1 MHTPSDPTAAL
12 AALIAGNQRHINR
25 RAEGRRASTPSL
37 PAGAVLPFAITIE
50 VEPVP
55 EALTEL
61 FDVSPEQ
68 VQAFVLSPDGAGMR
82 SGRFEV
88 VVPSDAELVR
98 VVEGSIEP
106 LGCALIVVLAR
117 LARLDGRGAA
127 LEASFARSEH
137 RAFALAR
144 RLLGPSARVTEA
156 IGRGRLRM
164 VAAIFDEQDG
174 RVHWLGEHPEQGEL
188 VGRARGSK

>member
-55 EALTEL
+55 ETLTEL

-88 VVPSDAELVR
+88 AVTCEDELVR
-98 VVEGSIEP
+98 VVEGSVEP
-106 LGCALIVVLAR
+106 LGCALIVVIAR
-117 LARLDGRGAA
+117 LHARGAA
-127 LEASFARSEH
+127 LEASFAHSER
-137 RAFALAR
+137 RAFAIAR